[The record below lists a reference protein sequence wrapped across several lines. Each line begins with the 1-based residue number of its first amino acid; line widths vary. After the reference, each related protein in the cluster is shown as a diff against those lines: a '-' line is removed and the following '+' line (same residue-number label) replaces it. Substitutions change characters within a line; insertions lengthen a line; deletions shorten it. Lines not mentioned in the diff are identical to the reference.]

1 MPTEITG
8 VVLEALVSTP
18 PAVGLS
24 GVVLEALCG
33 GPSLDPID
41 SALEA
46 LALHFRRLSG
56 LGGALAAYPEHGVE
70 LDLRDGPL
78 VTVAY
83 VTHQREDVAPAP
95 VPGDPR
101 KRLWYTADLLITVQ
115 IDLWGDYRYRRS
127 VFAPLVE
134 THFQNRMP
142 WQEGL
147 YLVSSAYHG
156 RPLVVLVE
164 DGVNVNEGEAA
175 EHGEWRRRWTA
186 TVQTDMVRDIALPLQ
201 QTITIRPTSGADVD
215 VTDPDTDLT

>member
-1 MPTEITG
+1 MPTEIT
-8 VVLEALVSTP
+8 
-18 PAVGLS
+18 

-56 LGGALAAYPEHGVE
+56 LGGALAAYPEANVV
-70 LDLRDGPL
+70 LDLTGGPL
-78 VTVAY
+78 VTCAY
-83 VTHQREDVAPAP
+83 ITHQREDVAPAP
-95 VPGDPR
+95 VSGDPR
-101 KRLWYTADLLITVQ
+101 KRLWHVADLAITVQ
-115 IDLWGDYRYRRS
+115 IDLWGDYRYRRE

-134 THFQNRMP
+134 THLHNRMP

-156 RPLVVLVE
+156 RPLVVMV
-164 DGVNVNEGEAA
+164 DGGVNVNEGEAA

-186 TVQTDMVRDIALPLQ
+186 TVQTDLVRDILLPLQ
-201 QTITIRPTSGADVD
+201 QTITIRTTSGVEVD
-215 VTDPDTDLT
+215 VTSTEATADTDPDTDIT